1 MEAKITSDTN
11 NLSYQNKNDLERAR
25 RRLFIKRYFSNK
37 LAVVGSIIILIVILF
52 AVLAPVITQFTPLEI
67 APLNRLQAPS
77 ADHWFGTDNFGRDV
91 FSRVV
96 YGGQV
101 SLIVGLAVAIVTS
114 LLGMIIGLYSA
125 YYSFLDHILMRICDG
140 LMAFPAIL
148 LAIAIMAALGPQ
160 PINVVIALT
169 IVKTPTVARVV
180 RSAAFVIKEQTY
192 IEALRAQGASS
203 SRIIWLHI
211 APNTISP
218 LIIQIT
224 YVFAIAIIIEA
235 ALSFLGAG
243 IPAPNPS
250 WGNMLYD
257 GKAAIF
263 IAWWMTVFPG
273 VFIVLSVLGLN
284 LFGDGLRDLLDPHTN
299 KANK

>member
-1 MEAKITSDTN
+1 MEVKTTINTT
-11 NLSYQNKNDLERAR
+11 NLSFPNKNDLKRER
-25 RRLFIKRYFSNK
+25 RRLFIRRYFSNK
-37 LAVVGSIIILIVILF
+37 LVVVGSIIMLIVSLF
-52 AVLAPVITQFTPLEI
+52 ALLAPFITQFTPLDI
-67 APLNRLQAPS
+67 DPINRLKAPS
-77 ADHWFGTDNFGRDV
+77 TEHWFGTDNFGRDI

-101 SLIVGLAVAIVTS
+101 SLIVGLTVAVATS
-114 LLGMIIGLYSA
+114 ILGMIIGLYAA

-169 IVKTPTVARVV
+169 IVKTPTVARIV

-192 IEALRAQGASS
+192 IEALKAQGASS
-203 SRIIWLHI
+203 TRIIWLHI
-211 APNTISP
+211 APNVVSP
-218 LIIQIT
+218 LIVQIT
-224 YVFAIAIIIEA
+224 YVFAVAIIIEA

-243 IPAPNPS
+243 IPAPDPS
-250 WGNMLYD
+250 WGNILYD
-257 GKAAIF
+257 GKAVIF
-263 IAWWMTVFPG
+263 TAWWMTVFPG
-273 VFIVLSVLGLN
+273 VFIILTVLGLN

-299 KANK
+299 KAKR